1 MSKDGAQG
9 AYAGAPTH
17 GNVEHAA
24 WVAAIDRVQAVIEF
38 NLDGTVITA
47 NANFL
52 AALGYELGEV
62 RGRHHRMFCE
72 PEDAASPEYQ
82 AFWARLKRGEAE
94 AGVFRRL
101 GRGGREVW
109 IQASYNPILGPDGRP
124 TKVVKFATD
133 ITAQKH
139 AQLELERLTQECQET
154 LGALAGGDLTRR
166 IQGRYTGAMAG
177 IKTSYNAATER
188 LAGTIRRLAGTSSA
202 LATTSARLASL
213 GTQLDGAAAQTSAQA
228 QAVAAASE
236 QIAANVGTV
245 AAGTEEMS
253 ASIREIAKNA
263 ADAARVAGEAG
274 QLAERTNAIMGALGT
289 SSHEIGKVVKLIT
302 SVAQQTNLL
311 ALNATIEAARA
322 GEAGKGF
329 AVVAKEVKELAKET
343 ARATEEIGGKIE
355 AIQAETGRAV
365 GAIRE
370 IGTIIG
376 QINTIQV
383 TIAGAVE
390 EQTATTNEMTR
401 TLSVAARSAGEV
413 SHSIGSMAQAARET
427 SAATEETEAAAAAL
441 SGMAAALKRV
451 VGRFTLEAGR

>member
-9 AYAGAPTH
+9 VHAGAPTH
-17 GNVEHAA
+17 DNVEHAA

-177 IKTSYNAATER
+177 IKTS
-188 LAGTIRRLAGTSSA
+188 
-202 LATTSARLASL
+202 
-213 GTQLDGAAAQTSAQA
+213 
-228 QAVAAASE
+228 
-236 QIAANVGTV
+236 
-245 AAGTEEMS
+245 
-253 ASIREIAKNA
+253 
-263 ADAARVAGEAG
+263 
-274 QLAERTNAIMGALGT
+274 
-289 SSHEIGKVVKLIT
+289 
-302 SVAQQTNLL
+302 
-311 ALNATIEAARA
+311 
-322 GEAGKGF
+322 
-329 AVVAKEVKELAKET
+329 
-343 ARATEEIGGKIE
+343 
-355 AIQAETGRAV
+355 
-365 GAIRE
+365 
-370 IGTIIG
+370 
-376 QINTIQV
+376 
-383 TIAGAVE
+383 
-390 EQTATTNEMTR
+390 
-401 TLSVAARSAGEV
+401 
-413 SHSIGSMAQAARET
+413 
-427 SAATEETEAAAAAL
+427 
-441 SGMAAALKRV
+441 
-451 VGRFTLEAGR
+451 